1 MANHIFGYVL
11 MLSNPLVIG
20 FGVVA
25 MRKMKKMHESVV
37 TTYMNSMLM
46 VAMLAVVYAT
56 GSDLSLWQSFGW
68 LEWVTIIAL
77 SFTNVVSQRFRFK
90 AIQQSQVSRLQ
101 PLTPTQSFF
110 QFACDLFF
118 FNVEFTTTQYVGV
131 AVVFLVFVVMVGD
144 AAFLH
149 KDKQQEKKQI
159 DEAAIDD
166 KQIEV

>member
-77 SFTNVVSQRFRFK
+77 SFTNVVS
-90 AIQQSQVSRLQ
+90 
-101 PLTPTQSFF
+101 
-110 QFACDLFF
+110 
-118 FNVEFTTTQYVGV
+118 
-131 AVVFLVFVVMVGD
+131 
-144 AAFLH
+144 
-149 KDKQQEKKQI
+149 
-159 DEAAIDD
+159 
-166 KQIEV
+166 